1 MARKV
6 IILDTSIL
14 CVWLGVPGMD
24 RIDKRGEDP
33 ITQTDVDTKIQ
44 SEVDEGA
51 RIVLPLASVIE
62 CGNHITQIKGA
73 DPKRYIDEFADF
85 ILKSIEGLEPWD
97 IFTNQTSLF
106 DEENFKKLVETW
118 RELSMSGISMGDAS
132 IIQVANHY
140 YSKNFTVEIFT
151 GDTGL
156 KALFPTD
163 SKGSPCRRNI
173 LSAFW

>member
-14 CVWLGVPGMD
+14 CVWLGVPGRD
-24 RIDKRGEDP
+24 RIEKRGEEP
-33 ITQTDVDTKIQ
+33 ITQNDVDEKIKA
-44 SEVDEGA
+44 EIDEGA

-73 DPKRYIDEFADF
+73 DPKKYIDKFADF

-97 IFTNQTSLF
+97 IFTNQTNLF

-118 RELSMSGISMGDAS
+118 RDLSMSGISMGDAS

-140 YSKNFTVEIFT
+140 DSKNFTVEIFT

-156 KALFPTD
+156 KAYEPAPQKEILPRNK
-163 SKGSPCRRNI
+163 SRR
-173 LSAFW
+173 

>member
-1 MARKV
+1 
-6 IILDTSIL
+6 
-14 CVWLGVPGMD
+14 MD
-24 RIDKRGEDP
+24 RIEKKGED
-33 ITQTDVDTKIQ
+33 IISQTDVDAKIRA
-44 SEVDEGA
+44 EIDEGA

-62 CGNHITQIKGA
+62 CGNHITQIKGT

-97 IFTNQTSLF
+97 IFTNQTNLF

-118 RELSMSGISMGDAS
+118 RDLSISGISMGDAS

-140 YSKNFTVEIFT
+140 NSKNFTVEIFT

-156 KALFPTD
+156 KAYEPAPQKEILPRN
-163 SKGSPCRRNI
+163 KRRR
-173 LSAFW
+173 

>member
-24 RIDKRGEDP
+24 RIEKRSEDP
-33 ITQTDVDTKIQ
+33 ITQSDVDTKIQ
-44 SEVDEGA
+44 TEIDAGA

-62 CGNHITQIKGA
+62 CGNHITQIKGT
-73 DPKRYIDEFADF
+73 DPKRYIDGFADF
-85 ILKSIEGLEPWD
+85 ILKSIEGQEPWD
-97 IFTNQTSLF
+97 IFTNQANLF
-106 DEENFKKLVETW
+106 DKENFKKLVETW
-118 RELSMSGISMGDAS
+118 RDLSMSGISMGDAS

-140 YSKNFTVEIFT
+140 DSKNFTVEIFT

-156 KALFPTD
+156 KAYEPAPKKEILPRN
-163 SKGSPCRRNI
+163 RRRR
-173 LSAFW
+173 